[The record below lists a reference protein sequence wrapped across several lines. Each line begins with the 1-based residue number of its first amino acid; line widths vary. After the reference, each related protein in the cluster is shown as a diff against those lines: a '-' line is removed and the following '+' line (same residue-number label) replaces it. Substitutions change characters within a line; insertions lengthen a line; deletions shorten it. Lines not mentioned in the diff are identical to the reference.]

1 MNTESNLPSLSGADL
16 RTHRIY
22 TVDTLTALA
31 RRQGET
37 PWLVE
42 DVLMASSFNVLVG
55 DSTLGKTPLALQ
67 LAACVVT
74 GAPWLGLP
82 IQKPGTVLYLNGEMD
97 PSDLLRQ

>member
-31 RRQGET
+31 KRQGET

-67 LAACVVT
+67 LEIGRAHV
-74 GAPWLGLP
+74 
-82 IQKPGTVLYLNGEMD
+82 
-97 PSDLLRQ
+97 